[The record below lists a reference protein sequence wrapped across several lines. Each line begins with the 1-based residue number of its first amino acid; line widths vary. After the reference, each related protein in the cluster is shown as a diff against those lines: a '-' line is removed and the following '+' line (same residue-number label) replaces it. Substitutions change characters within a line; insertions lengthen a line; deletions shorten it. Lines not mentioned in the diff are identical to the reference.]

1 MWETPTPEGKNT
13 MSVQMKETESVVG
26 FPALESNY
34 AVLINNA
41 IGEQRNSDVPYIV
54 RSYQMEKGSK
64 INRKSVIA
72 RLRDAF

>member
-41 IGEQRNSDVPYIV
+41 IGEHRNADVNYIV
-54 RSYQMEKGSK
+54 RSYKMEKNN
-64 INRKSVIA
+64 ITRKSVIE

>member
-1 MWETPTPEGKNT
+1 
-13 MSVQMKETESVVG
+13 MSVLVKETESVVG

-41 IGEQRNSDVPYIV
+41 IGEHRNADVNYIV
-54 RSYQMEKGSK
+54 RSYKMEKNN
-64 INRKSVIA
+64 ITRKSVIE

>member
-1 MWETPTPEGKNT
+1 MWETPATERKNT
-13 MSVQMKETESVVG
+13 MSVQMNETESVVG

-41 IGEQRNSDVPYIV
+41 IGENRNADVNYIV
-54 RSYQMEKGSK
+54 RSYNMEKSN
-64 INRKSVIA
+64 ITRKSVIE

>member
-1 MWETPTPEGKNT
+1 MN
-13 MSVQMKETESVVG
+13 ETESVVG

-41 IGEQRNSDVPYIV
+41 IGEHRNADVSYIV
-54 RSYQMEKGSK
+54 RSYNMEKNN
-64 INRKSVIA
+64 ITRKSVIE

>member
-1 MWETPTPEGKNT
+1 MT
-13 MSVQMKETESVVG
+13 ETESVVG

-41 IGEQRNSDVPYIV
+41 IGEHRNADVNFIV
-54 RSYQMEKGSK
+54 RSYNMEKNN
-64 INRKSVIA
+64 ITRKSVIE

>member
-1 MWETPTPEGKNT
+1 
-13 MSVQMKETESVVG
+13 MSVQMTETESVVG

-41 IGEQRNSDVPYIV
+41 IGEHRNADVNFIV
-54 RSYQMEKGSK
+54 RSYNMEKNN
-64 INRKSVIA
+64 IIRKSVIE

>member
-1 MWETPTPEGKNT
+1 VWETPTPKGENT
-13 MSVQMKETESVVG
+13 MSVQMNETESVVG

-41 IGEQRNSDVPYIV
+41 IGENRNADVNYIV
-54 RSYQMEKGSK
+54 RSYNMEKSN
-64 INRKSVIA
+64 ITRKSVIE

>member
-1 MWETPTPEGKNT
+1 
-13 MSVQMKETESVVG
+13 MSVHMTETESVVG

-41 IGEQRNSDVPYIV
+41 IGEHRNSDVNYIV
-54 RSYQMEKGSK
+54 RSYNMEKNN
-64 INRKSVIA
+64 ITRKSVIE

>member
-1 MWETPTPEGKNT
+1 MFEKLTIINF
-13 MSVQMKETESVVG
+13 SQMNETESVVG

-41 IGEQRNSDVPYIV
+41 IGEHRNSDVNYIV
-54 RSYQMEKGSK
+54 RSYNMEKNN
-64 INRKSVIA
+64 ITRKSVIE

>member
-1 MWETPTPEGKNT
+1 MWETPTSKGENT
-13 MSVQMKETESVVG
+13 MSVQMTETESVVG

-41 IGEQRNSDVPYIV
+41 IGEHRNSDVNYIV
-54 RSYQMEKGSK
+54 RSYNMEKNN
-64 INRKSVIA
+64 ITRKSVIE

>member
-1 MWETPTPEGKNT
+1 
-13 MSVQMKETESVVG
+13 MSVQMTETESVVG

-41 IGEQRNSDVPYIV
+41 IGEHRNADVNFIV
-54 RSYQMEKGSK
+54 RSYNMEKNN
-64 INRKSVIA
+64 ITRKSVIE

>member
-1 MWETPTPEGKNT
+1 
-13 MSVQMKETESVVG
+13 MSVQIKVTESVVG

-41 IGEQRNSDVPYIV
+41 IGEHRNSDMNYIV
-54 RSYQMEKGSK
+54 RSYNMEKNNIS
-64 INRKSVIA
+64 RKSIIE

>member
-1 MWETPTPEGKNT
+1 MN
-13 MSVQMKETESVVG
+13 ETESVVG

-41 IGEQRNSDVPYIV
+41 IGENRNADVNYIV
-54 RSYQMEKGSK
+54 RSYNMEKSN
-64 INRKSVIA
+64 ITRKSVIE

>member
-1 MWETPTPEGKNT
+1 MWETPATERKNT
-13 MSVQMKETESVVG
+13 MSVQMNETESVVG

-41 IGEQRNSDVPYIV
+41 IGENRNADVNYIV
-54 RSYQMEKGSK
+54 RSYKMEKNN
-64 INRKSVIA
+64 ITRKSVIE

>member
-1 MWETPTPEGKNT
+1 MWETPTSKGENT
-13 MSVQMKETESVVG
+13 MSVKTNETESVVG

-41 IGEQRNSDVPYIV
+41 IGEHRNSDVNYIV
-54 RSYQMEKGSK
+54 RSYNMEKNN
-64 INRKSVIA
+64 ITRKSVIE

>member
-1 MWETPTPEGKNT
+1 
-13 MSVQMKETESVVG
+13 MSVQIKDTESVVG

-41 IGEQRNSDVPYIV
+41 IGEHRNADVNFIV
-54 RSYQMEKGSK
+54 RSYNMEKNN
-64 INRKSVIA
+64 ITRKSVIE

>member
-1 MWETPTPEGKNT
+1 MN
-13 MSVQMKETESVVG
+13 ETESVVG

-41 IGEQRNSDVPYIV
+41 IGEHRNADVNYIV
-54 RSYQMEKGSK
+54 RSYNMEKNN
-64 INRKSVIA
+64 ITRKSVIE

>member
-1 MWETPTPEGKNT
+1 

-41 IGEQRNSDVPYIV
+41 IGENRNADVNYIV
-54 RSYQMEKGSK
+54 RSYKMEKNN
-64 INRKSVIA
+64 ITRKSVIE

>member
-13 MSVQMKETESVVG
+13 MSVQIKETESVVG
-26 FPALESNY
+26 FPALEANY

-41 IGEQRNSDVPYIV
+41 IGEQRNADVNFIV
-54 RSYQMEKGSK
+54 RSYKMEKNN
-64 INRKSVIA
+64 ITRKSVIE